1 MTRLDEMI
9 GGETGFGG
17 GSRRRSNGNG
27 TTRADKF
34 INFFLLFFLHHV
46 FFLSIFHVFPLGLF
60 FLFIAM

>member
-17 GSRRRSNGNG
+17 GLRRRNNGNG

-34 INFFLLFFLHHV
+34 IKFLLFFLHHV
-46 FFLSIFHVFPLGLF
+46 FFLSIIHVFPLGLF